1 MSARSYTLALG
12 LLASLATVQAMA
24 QQTPALNTLLE
35 QGRYWQARGDF
46 KRAAE
51 VWEKLLVANPDNPDA
66 LYGLARA
73 ALHDENFGKANQYM
87 GRLRDTAPK
96 NALVP
101 LLEQEIYLA
110 QPGPKAELDKARSL
124 TVAQEMDQAIAQYD
138 KVLQGRKPLGNLA
151 REYYN
156 YLGYSTNGLPRA
168 IQGLEDV
175 LRTSPSNLTNQLALA
190 KHLIRT
196 EDRRGDGLQ
205 MLQRLSTQPAVASE
219 ATEALRTAL
228 TWIGPAPD
236 EYRSAFERYLAAN
249 PGDDEIRQLLAT
261 GNANRTTAAAA
272 SHTGATP
279 PRQDPA
285 LTRGFAALEAGQLA
299 DAETT
304 FQSILQRKPRDA
316 DALGGMGLVRLQQKN
331 FTQAEQFLRD
341 AAAQKSTWKK
351 NLTLVQYWKLVD
363 AASQARSNGQFAQAR
378 SLAGQAIKID
388 GKRAAAHN
396 IVAGT
401 FTDEGYPDKSE
412 QAYRKALK
420 GDPRDTEALQGLA
433 NTLAQMGK
441 IDDAAALLNRLAT
454 NRRLGPGEINK
465 LRAAIATGRAKAAQ
479 QRGDQAGAQ
488 LALEQALRDDPNNPW
503 IRLDLARLYLKRGA
517 RTEARDLVDS
527 LVRAQPG
534 MTDALYSSA
543 LLSADMNDWPA
554 AYAALQRIRP
564 DERSAEINT
573 LTRRAGI
580 LVKAD
585 EASKLARNGN
595 FTEARTLLARL
606 EPEAINDLALAGP
619 IASAYVDAGDT
630 ARGLSL
636 MRNQLENS
644 GNSTD
649 AILSY
654 AGLLLRTGQDPQAS
668 AMMRELQA
676 RSLTPDQQS
685 LYNNLQFAH
694 TVRQADLLRE
704 QGNLAQAYDTLMP
717 ALSQRPDDPAALAAL
732 ARIYSASGDDKQAL
746 AYYKRLLQNDP
757 DNANLQLAAAM
768 SAAKT
773 GDKTYADTA
782 LERALTLAPRNPE
795 VLANAAR
802 IYRSQGK
809 SGKALDLMTEAV
821 DAENNRVAMTTP
833 TTPVP
838 HRQEPAPAPA
848 LTQNQTMQRPMTQP
862 RIGNETALAPMAAP
876 RTGTERL
883 QAQPPSDTVQF
894 QAPAIS
900 DTAQRPES
908 LQPRATQG
916 QHQAPSQ
923 ANTGRIQESV
933 RTVAPQPLVVAGPDN
948 ITFGPALASRQQN
961 PAPPLQTGASNR
973 LDNLNQELAELRD
986 LRNPEVTLATTAR
999 SNNGEEGL
1007 SKLDDRQA
1015 SLQVRLP
1022 VQEGKLVVEAT
1033 AVQIKAGDVGN
1044 DYSSRER
1051 FGGGAVAV
1059 YDSVV
1064 TNNRIGDPL
1073 ALNNAA
1079 PAGQQRDS
1087 GVGVSVAY
1095 EYQGLRVDAGTT
1107 PLGFQETNFI
1117 GGIKYDG
1124 TFNEQ
1129 DRTWYSVDLSRR
1141 PVTDSVA
1148 SFAGVTDN
1156 YSGLSW
1162 GGVTATG
1169 VQLQAGQDS
1178 NQFGYYAYGGW
1189 HALRGENVAN
1199 NTRANIGAGMYWH
1212 LVRNSNTQLTAGLN
1226 LGATFYDKNQ
1236 RFFTYG
1242 HGGYFS
1248 PQSMYSISIPFT
1260 WAQRSGRLSYKL
1272 QGSIGVER
1280 FKEDSADYFP
1290 TSPLLQAQA
1299 LAATQYAR
1307 SMGYTG
1313 ATSVYSGQT
1322 KTGFS
1327 YNLQGAAEYR
1337 LSDHLILG
1345 SHLGLNN
1352 AKDYRQWGGGLYL
1365 RYYFYPTS
1373 RDLDLPVKPYR
1384 GPYAN

>member
-1 MSARSYTLALG
+1 
-12 LLASLATVQAMA
+12 
-24 QQTPALNTLLE
+24 
-35 QGRYWQARGDF
+35 
-46 KRAAE
+46 
-51 VWEKLLVANPDNPDA
+51 
-66 LYGLARA
+66 
-73 ALHDENFGKANQYM
+73 
-87 GRLRDTAPK
+87 
-96 NALVP
+96 
-101 LLEQEIYLA
+101 
-110 QPGPKAELDKARSL
+110 
-124 TVAQEMDQAIAQYD
+124 
-138 KVLQGRKPLGNLA
+138 
-151 REYYN
+151 
-156 YLGYSTNGLPRA
+156 
-168 IQGLEDV
+168 
-175 LRTSPSNLTNQLALA
+175 
-190 KHLIRT
+190 
-196 EDRRGDGLQ
+196 
-205 MLQRLSTQPAVASE
+205 
-219 ATEALRTAL
+219 
-228 TWIGPAPD
+228 
-236 EYRSAFERYLAAN
+236 
-249 PGDDEIRQLLAT
+249 
-261 GNANRTTAAAA
+261 
-272 SHTGATP
+272 
-279 PRQDPA
+279 
-285 LTRGFAALEAGQLA
+285 
-299 DAETT
+299 
-304 FQSILQRKPRDA
+304 
-316 DALGGMGLVRLQQKN
+316 
-331 FTQAEQFLRD
+331 
-341 AAAQKSTWKK
+341 
-351 NLTLVQYWKLVD
+351 
-363 AASQARSNGQFAQAR
+363 
-378 SLAGQAIKID
+378 
-388 GKRAAAHN
+388 
-396 IVAGT
+396 
-401 FTDEGYPDKSE
+401 
-412 QAYRKALK
+412 
-420 GDPRDTEALQGLA
+420 
-433 NTLAQMGK
+433 
-441 IDDAAALLNRLAT
+441 
-454 NRRLGPGEINK
+454 
-465 LRAAIATGRAKAAQ
+465 
-479 QRGDQAGAQ
+479 
-488 LALEQALRDDPNNPW
+488 
-503 IRLDLARLYLKRGA
+503 
-517 RTEARDLVDS
+517 
-527 LVRAQPG
+527 

-595 FTEARTLLARL
+595 FTEARTILARL
-606 EPEAINDLALAGP
+606 EPEAINDPALTGP

-676 RSLTPDQQS
+676 RSLTPDQHS
-685 LYNNLQFAH
+685 IYNNLQFAH

-704 QGNLAQAYDTLMP
+704 QGNLARAYDTLMP

-746 AYYKRLLQNDP
+746 TYYKRLLQNDP
-757 DNANLQLAAAM
+757 DNASLQLAAAM

-833 TTPVP
+833 TTDIPV
-838 HRQEPAPAPA
+838 RQEPAPAPA
-848 LTQNQTMQRPMTQP
+848 LTQNQTMQHPMSQP

-894 QAPAIS
+894 QTPPPSA
-900 DTAQRPES
+900 AQF
-908 LQPRATQG
+908 
-916 QHQAPSQ
+916 QAPPLS
-923 ANTGRIQESV
+923 
-933 RTVAPQPLVVAGPDN
+933 RTVRRPDSPQPLVVAGPEN
-948 ITFGPALASRQQN
+948 LTFEPALASRQQN
-961 PAPPLQTGASNR
+961 PATPLQTGASNR

-1199 NTRANIGAGMYWH
+1199 NTRANIGTGMYWH

-1290 TSPLLQAQA
+1290 TSPMLQAQA
-1299 LAATQYAR
+1299 LAATQYAS

-1327 YNLQGAAEYR
+1327 YNLKGAAEYR